1 MAKRTNSRKNTR
13 KNRRGGR
20 RNNTRKS
27 RSGVLSY
34 VYSPVDRLAGTAN
47 AVIRTGLNTAIN
59 VPVKFVVGAKNT
71 VRNSSS
77 RLIKGARNIGTT
89 AVTGVN
95 NAVGALFRSRKN
107 SRKNRKVGGR
117 RRKNSRKN
125 LRKNRKSRRSRRA
138 GRR

>member
-1 MAKRTNSRKNTR
+1 MARRNNNNSRNTR
-13 KNRRGGR
+13 RRKGGR

-34 VYSPVDRLAGTAN
+34 VYTPVNRLLGTGN
-47 AVIRTGLNTAIN
+47 AVLRTGLNTAVN

-95 NAVGALFRSRKN
+95 SAVGALFHSRKN
-107 SRKNRKVGGR
+107 KKSRRA
-117 RRKNSRKN
+117 
-125 LRKNRKSRRSRRA
+125 SRRSRRA
-138 GRR
+138 SRRSRRASRRSRRHSRR